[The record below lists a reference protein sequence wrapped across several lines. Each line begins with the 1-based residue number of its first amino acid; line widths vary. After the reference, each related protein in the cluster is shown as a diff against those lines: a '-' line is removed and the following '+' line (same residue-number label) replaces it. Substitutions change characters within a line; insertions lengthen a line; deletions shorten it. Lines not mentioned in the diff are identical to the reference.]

1 MTDLT
6 ELKRLAEAATPG
18 PWVARPGDGALDGRS
33 RFETKRHVLI
43 YAEDDCD
50 THPIADASCNHTCR
64 MPEEQEDNAAFIAA
78 ANPAT
83 VLDLIAQIEHL
94 TAERE
99 RDREA
104 AAATY
109 AAMLSA
115 APPAPTR
122 EEVARVLGKI
132 DGATW
137 TDTYVQFTTP
147 EHNGP
152 PEKYYRMA
160 DAILALLGG
169 QS

>member
-1 MTDLT
+1 MDKLT

-33 RFETKRHVLI
+33 KFETKRHVLI

-83 VLDLIAQIEHL
+83 VLSLIAQIEHL

-99 RDREA
+99 KDREA
-104 AAATY
+104 LRRINSTGA
-109 AAMLSA
+109 
-115 APPAPTR
+115 
-122 EEVARVLGKI
+122 EQ
-132 DGATW
+132 DGALGRILRMQRIARARLE
-137 TDTYVQFTTP
+137 DT
-147 EHNGP
+147 H
-152 PEKYYRMA
+152 
-160 DAILALLGG
+160 D
-169 QS
+169 